1 MGQEWVITF
10 PVVGIFY
17 PTFFKIQ
24 KSDFQILKIGYI
36 SRMKRI
42 LIFFLLFLP
51 SLLSAQLSVQRGA
64 VAYQPIFV
72 ETDDFGAEYLDLL
85 EEGLDR
91 VDQPELRLQLFND
104 LGYHYH
110 TRNLRK
116 SLSIINQGIEEAH
129 QLNNDLWL
137 ARMQVSKGAILLRL
151 EELDQAESILLAAK
165 EVLPEAETWLLL
177 TNLGYVYERRGDLSK
192 AFEYA
197 SKTLELGRKY
207 QDKKAMAMAYSD
219 ISNLFWKQGK
229 FEKGVEYGLKSIAL
243 FEERGIKDLDFDFTL
258 HVLGN
263 SLMELGQYEAALPY
277 FQRSSEIGKQ
287 YGFYNNLS
295 DTYIALTDLYGEMG
309 DFENAA
315 NSGKEAL
322 KYAELLQNDF
332 MVVRSLLSLG
342 KLKNEQQDFES
353 AIIYLERSI
362 RTATDEFGDRYFLS
376 LIYHELAEAYEGAG
390 DIPNSYQA
398 FKKYNELN
406 QQVFNAEADQ
416 RIAQLQTEMD
426 VNQKESII
434 FLQEEALKRQNIIQ
448 VFTLLFTALMLFF
461 LFFLYRVFVKRKKYS
476 LLLEKQNQEKEFL
489 LKEIHHRVKNN
500 LETISSLLALQTAQ
514 IENQELQEIMIESQN
529 RVQSMGMIHQNL
541 YQGENLAAIEMKN
554 YFENL
559 GRFIIDSFDASDRI
573 VLEVNM
579 KPLELNVDRAIPI
592 GLIVNELIT
601 NSLKYAFP
609 NQRDGLISISLEEK
623 NRHLYLR
630 IADDGV
636 GMGATTQLKG
646 TGFGSQLV
654 QLLTRQ
660 LDGKMTLSTQR
671 GTELYFEFKIDQA
684 A

>member
-1 MGQEWVITF
+1 M
-10 PVVGIFY
+10 
-17 PTFFKIQ
+17 
-24 KSDFQILKIGYI
+24 YI
-36 SRMKRI
+36 SRMKSI
-42 LIFFLLFLP
+42 PLVFFLFIPVLLF
-51 SLLSAQLSVQRGA
+51 AQFSDQKEGSD
-64 VAYQPIFV
+64 YQAIFV
-72 ETDDFGAEYLDLL
+72 DSDDFGAEYLDEIEQRLP
-85 EEGLDR
+85 EIK
-91 VDQPELRLQLFND
+91 QPELRLHLLND

-116 SLSIINQGIEEAH
+116 SLSIINQGLQEA
-129 QLNNDLWL
+129 QSLRNELWM
-137 ARMQVSKGAILLRL
+137 ARMQVSQGAILLRM
-151 EELDQAESILLAAK
+151 EKLDEAEAVLLRAK
-165 EVLPEAETWLLL
+165 MKLPEVEGWLLL
-177 TNLGYVYERRGDLSK
+177 TNLGYVYERRGDLGM

-197 SKTLELGRKY
+197 TKTLELGKKFGD
-207 QDKKAMAMAYSD
+207 QKAMAMAYSD

-263 SLMELGQYEAALPY
+263 NLVELGQVEEALSY
-277 FQRSSEIGKQ
+277 FLRSIEIGTQ

-295 DTYIALTDLYGEMG
+295 DTYIALTELYRQTA
-309 DFENAA
+309 DFKNSEI
-315 NSGKEAL
+315 SGKEAL
-322 KYAELLQNDF
+322 KYAELLQNEF
-332 MVVRSLLSLG
+332 MVVRSLHALG
-342 KLKNEQQDFES
+342 RLKNQEGDFES
-353 AIIYLERSI
+353 AIVYLDRSI
-362 RTATDEFGDRYFLS
+362 RTATEDFGDLYYLA
-376 LIYHELAEAYEGAG
+376 LIYKDLSEAYEGAKN
-390 DIPNSYQA
+390 ISASFQA
-398 FKKYNELN
+398 FKKHNELQ

-416 RIAQLQTEMD
+416 RIALLQTEMD
-426 VNQKESII
+426 VNQKESTIS
-434 FLQEEALKRQNIIQ
+434 LQLEKLKRQEVIQ
-448 VFTLLFTALMLFF
+448 VFTLVFTAVMVFF
-461 LFFLYRVFVKRKKYS
+461 LFFLYRVFVRRKKYS

-559 GRFIIDSFDASDRI
+559 GRFVIDSFDASERI
-573 VLEVNM
+573 VLEVRM

-636 GMGATTQLKG
+636 GMGSTTRLKG

-660 LDGKMTLSTQR
+660 LDGKMTLSTER
-671 GTELYFEFKIDQA
+671 GTELYFEFKIEQA